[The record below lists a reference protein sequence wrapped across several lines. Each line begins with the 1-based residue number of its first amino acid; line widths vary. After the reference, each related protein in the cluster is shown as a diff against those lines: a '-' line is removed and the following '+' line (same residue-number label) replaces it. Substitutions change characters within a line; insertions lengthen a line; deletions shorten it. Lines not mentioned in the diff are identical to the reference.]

1 MNKRR
6 WNMRA
11 TNPSRPSKQTAE
23 RLAAESY
30 KARFRDERAKLQRAY
45 CTLFAFW
52 RACRFKPCRCARACK
67 GDAAAC
73 IKRGVGAVARDAQW
87 QARQRI
93 LEATP
98 AGAGAPERAAR
109 QCLPGE
115 LC

>member
-1 MNKRR
+1 
-6 WNMRA
+6 MRA

-73 IKRGVGAVARDAQW
+73 IKRGIGAVARDAQW

-93 LEATP
+93 LDATP